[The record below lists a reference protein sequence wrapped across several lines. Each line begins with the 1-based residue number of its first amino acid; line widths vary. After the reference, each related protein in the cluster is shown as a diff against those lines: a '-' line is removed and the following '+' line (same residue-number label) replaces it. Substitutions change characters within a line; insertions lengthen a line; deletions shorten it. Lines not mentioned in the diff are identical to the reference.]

1 MRMIL
6 HQGDTH
12 KYHRHLSL
20 FTALFFF
27 FLPYSLLLMTAETF
41 TGYAALEPLNIAA
54 NKTKLEKFTFE
65 ARPLEADEVEVLV
78 SACGM

>member
-1 MRMIL
+1 
-6 HQGDTH
+6 
-12 KYHRHLSL
+12 
-20 FTALFFF
+20 
-27 FLPYSLLLMTAETF
+27 MTAETF

-54 NKTKLEKFTFE
+54 NKTKLEKFAFE